1 MITFND
7 SSIIVGYIKE
17 LLYSFNL
24 PQISAKDL
32 KGSVP
37 AYAFGDYIP
46 NITTNLKL
54 ENNIY
59 DTYTHEYLGNYLRF
73 VRDYKGVNL
82 MSLYNCFSNKSF
94 TSGGF
99 VYFIVPI
106 KRDCDYTIKGPSTGF
121 SYWFTDEKDA
131 NKIVSET
138 VIPVKHTKNA
148 FDNKAFVVANDTRK
162 NYLIIKTPLDTSTN
176 FVVLEGD
183 YTKNKTYWANLQFN
197 FDKTVDDVVNKTPTP
212 ESLAPFLSDISL
224 ISDYNEARKTSPF
237 AEKLIEYL
245 IGNVIIP
252 GDMISNNIITAKEKA
267 RTKLKIDKTQKAD
280 YTDSYTVY
288 DQMRFIDV
296 VNKSRFKKHLTKD
309 ILGFV
314 DTDVER
320 ALNDE
325 GNE

>member
-24 PQISAKDL
+24 PQISVPEL
-32 KGSVP
+32 KHNFPS
-37 AYAFGDYIP
+37 YTLDDYIP

-73 VRDYKGVNL
+73 IKDYSGINL

-106 KRDCDYTIKGPSTGF
+106 KRACSYTIKGPSSSF
-121 SYWFTDEKDA
+121 SYWFTDEKEA
-131 NKIVSET
+131 TKILSEAIRPT
-138 VIPVKHTKNA
+138 KHSKNV
-148 FDNKAFVVANDTRK
+148 FDNKAFVVANDSQK
-162 NYLIIKTPLDTSTN
+162 NYLIIKTLLNTSTN

-183 YTKNKTYWANLQFN
+183 YTKNKTYWANVQFN
-197 FDKTVDDVVNKTPTP
+197 FDKAADAVANKIATP

-224 ISDYNEARKTSPF
+224 ISDYNEARKASPF

-245 IGNVIIP
+245 IGNAVIP

-267 RTKLKIDKTQKAD
+267 RARLKIDKTQNVD
-280 YTDSYTVY
+280 YTDNYTIY

-296 VNKSRFKKHLTKD
+296 INKSRFKKHLTKD